1 MEKNENEKDDIFSK
15 KSSPP
20 DSPKQFIKSTLFNS
34 NKKNNIVSNN
44 SNKILF
50 NRRSLTPNIGHFLLN
65 QIGYIKKDNK
75 IESKKPYTEEDEK
88 EIKTNRKFSS
98 PNTKDLV
105 NRMFLNY
112 NNLNNNFESNN
123 KTNIINDMA
132 EKNCTEDKYSTTRRK
147 YSVNIKR
154 KKRAFLN
161 KKNNLDK
168 LLENNILENKYKS
181 NKNVDSNNMNFD
193 QRGSKQQ
200 RPSLSFGDVEEED
213 NEEFSND
220 NDNNNDSSYIS
231 KIESKH
237 VSMYDIDEE
246 LKELKE
252 IGNNLKSPIYNP
264 ISKGNNRLISSFSIN
279 NNDNNE
285 NENDNNDIYKQ
296 QSILFHLKNK
306 VSKDDEVNKLNH
318 NPIVFDDKLELSF
331 HEDLNKKSIIIANSE
346 LQNIICFDNDKNKIK
361 KLKFLNDDK
370 MNVTWI
376 EKLKNEKFFL
386 YYKNDVEIVKKLDID
401 INYDIE
407 KLENIRKERFNLDN
421 KNTDFNDLDIN
432 YNSRRNSLKVNNNHK
447 YNINTNIKNDK
458 NNDYQKTKNKTS
470 KKKEVS
476 FLKAK
481 EIQNANNNFNLNT
494 NTTKTNSDNNLKNNY
509 LFNNANELNHLIKE
523 KINILSVKNA
533 QNIPKI
539 QYSTTLT
546 NKNIED
552 NNINLTFMNNSLNS
566 QREQYFN
573 YNSLLMSHEN
583 NIFCLGGKMPNS
595 NHNNITYNKFF
606 NGNNITMNNFYNNY
620 KLNDSNNNINYITEN
635 NNEKDLVFNNDKN
648 VYKRNNNVIAAIKKK
663 LAIKLQEEIKKNKD
677 IDNINKI
684 ERNQIIS
691 DGRYYKSSSQENLN
705 TQNYLKR
712 KNLNKSC
719 EMNRYKGV
727 SSNKNLKFSSAIKHR
742 TNSQKSNNLDIYE
755 ENSNDDELYYNLY
768 NENNTN
774 YQTNSINAYLRL
786 NPIKE
791 QNYISKNKNNNLE
804 TKSKSKNLNSKNIK
818 KIISSEK
825 QLLNKKNNNNLKTKS
840 KMVFNEQ
847 KQNVTKSNHPI
858 NKINV
863 KDKNI
868 NKNTD
873 KAPSKKKELI
883 NKNNNK
889 THKDKSQNK
898 NYNNKNNTIKEK
910 NKNNNINHSSYYN
923 LNNKTKYNNSTIK
936 SNNDNNTTNNKVNDS
951 KNISAYNKCSSGE
964 IIYKKVPKNTDSNAS
979 EKNRVLKNKKID
991 FRNDRVKDDGHSLIL
1006 SKKNNNTKS
1015 NIDLK
1020 DYNSSLNNIEIKNK
1034 SKNKNYKKSKKTINT
1049 TEVKKNII
1057 NKNKINN
1064 K

>member
-1 MEKNENEKDDIFSK
+1 MEKNENEKDDFFSK
-15 KSSPP
+15 KYSPP

-34 NKKNNIVSNN
+34 NKKNNKINN
-44 SNKILF
+44 HSNKILF
-50 NRRSLTPNIGHFLLN
+50 NRRSLTPNIGNFLLN
-65 QIGYIKKDNK
+65 QIGYIKKDTK
-75 IESKKPYTEEDEK
+75 IGSKKPYIEDDEK
-88 EIKTNRKFSS
+88 EIKTYRKFSS
-98 PNTKDLV
+98 PNAKDLV
-105 NRMFLNY
+105 NRMFLNS
-112 NNLNNNFESNN
+112 NNLNNNFESDN
-123 KTNIINDMA
+123 KTNIINDMP
-132 EKNCTEDKYSTTRRK
+132 EKNCTEDKYSKIRRK
-147 YSVNIKR
+147 YSVNIKK

-168 LLENNILENKYKS
+168 LLDNNILENKYKS
-181 NKNVDSNNMNFD
+181 NKNLETNNMNFD
-193 QRGSKQQ
+193 QRASKQK
-200 RPSLSFGDVEEED
+200 RPSLSFGDVEEDD
-213 NEEFSND
+213 NEELSND

-264 ISKGNNRLISSFSIN
+264 INKGNNRLISSFSIN

-306 VSKDDEVNKLNH
+306 VSKDNEMNKLNH

-331 HEDLNKKSIIIANSE
+331 HEDLNKKSIIISNQE
-346 LQNIICFDNDKNKIK
+346 LQNIICFDNDRNKIK
-361 KLKFLNDDK
+361 KLKFLDDDK

-376 EKLKNEKFFL
+376 EKLKNERYFL
-386 YYKNDVEIVKKLDID
+386 CYKNDVEIIKKLDLD
-401 INYDIE
+401 INFDIA
-407 KLENIRKERFNLDN
+407 KLENLRKERFNLN
-421 KNTDFNDLDIN
+421 SDFNDLDIN
-432 YNSRRNSLKVNNNHK
+432 YNSGRNSLKVNNNHK
-447 YNINTNIKNDK
+447 YIINTNVKNDK
-458 NNDYQKTKNKTS
+458 NNDYQKTKNKTA

-476 FLKAK
+476 FLKSK
-481 EIQNANNNFNLNT
+481 EIKNTNNNYNL

-509 LFNNANELNHLIKE
+509 LFNNENELNQLIKE
-523 KINILSVKNA
+523 KINILNHKNV
-533 QNIPKI
+533 QNFPKI
-539 QYSTTLT
+539 QYLTTLT

-552 NNINLTFMNNSLNS
+552 NNINLTFMNTSLNS

-583 NIFCLGGKMPNS
+583 NIFCLGRKMPNS

-620 KLNDSNNNINYITEN
+620 KLNDSNNNINFITDN

-648 VYKRNNNVIAAIKKK
+648 VYNRNNNVIAAIKKK
-663 LAIKLQEEIKKNKD
+663 LALKLQEEIKKNKD

-684 ERNQIIS
+684 EKNQIIN
-691 DGRYYKSSSQENLN
+691 DGRYYKCSSQENLN

-712 KNLNKSC
+712 KNQNKSC
-719 EMNRYKGV
+719 DMNRYKGV
-727 SSNKNLKFSSAIKHR
+727 SSNKNIKLSSAIKHR
-742 TNSQKSNNLDIYE
+742 TNSQKSYNLDVYE

-774 YQTNSINAYLRL
+774 YQTNSINSYLTL

-791 QNYISKNKNNNLE
+791 QSYISKNKKNNLE
-804 TKSKSKNLNSKNIK
+804 AKSKSKNLNSKNIK

-840 KMVFNEQ
+840 KIVFNEH
-847 KQNVTKSNHPI
+847 KQNVTKSNYPI

-873 KAPSKKKELI
+873 KAPIKKKELI
-883 NKNNNK
+883 NKNNNI
-889 THKDKSQNK
+889 TDKDKSQNK
-898 NYNNKNNTIKEK
+898 NHNNKNNTIKEK
-910 NKNNNINHSSYYN
+910 NKINNINHSSYYN

-936 SNNDNNTTNNKVNDS
+936 SNNDNNITNNIVNDS
-951 KNISAYNKCSSGE
+951 KNISTYNKCSSGE
-964 IIYKKVPKNTDSNAS
+964 IIYKKAHKNTNSNVS

-1006 SKKNNNTKS
+1006 SKKNNNTKT

-1020 DYNSSLNNIEIKNK
+1020 DYNSSLNNIELKNK
-1034 SKNKNYKKSKKTINT
+1034 SKNKNYTKSKKNINT

-1057 NKNKINN
+1057 NKSKIHNK
-1064 K
+1064 